1 MGSKDSIRVIIK
13 KPGDKVGTPT
23 HIVPTLERL
32 QEIVGGY
39 IEYVTLAKGLVII
52 CNEEGKILGLD
63 PNFRIM
69 DGFGNLLDNVV
80 GPVIVAGVDGEE
92 LADVPINLHEWKQ
105 YLWKW
110 GN

>member
-13 KPGDKVGTPT
+13 KPGDKVGVPT
-23 HIVPTLERL
+23 HIVPSLKRL

-39 IEYVTLAKGLVII
+39 IEHITVQKGLVIL

-69 DGFGNLLDNVV
+69 DGFGNLIDNVV
-80 GPVIVAGVDGEE
+80 GPVIVAGVDGEDF
-92 LADVPINLHEWKQ
+92 ADVPISVDEWEKM
-105 YLWKW
+105 LWKW